1 MIGAFDPEE
10 WYYLSI
16 CHEKKMLGRSD
27 VKAVINGKQVLS
39 MHVDFPKADKIN
51 KFSSAYI
58 ARHFCGQISTV
69 IIYKETVSVDKFKKI
84 YQEYPLGLY
93 LKEQA
98 NSINSLSVFEGKL
111 LSRILL
117 LYTPVRSTP
126 NVGVWDLIGNNY
138 GTLENNTGVIALED
152 FHDQLLYWGGLNGL
166 LPILNII
173 KNRILWVEQGQRLL
187 HRYLEIVSW
196 AIKWINSQPEIKSK
210 FIRTFFLLLEHTP
223 RDFFQIKSIQQ
234 LAEIRFVLPQ
244 EWNEEFFKWLVH
256 SADIW
261 INCNSSIQKEFWAFV
276 NDIYLQDPTYFNY
289 IISIPELIDYT
300 LRLSEIKEGV
310 NQGVAKSGLQ
320 IQSKTGEIKDNESM
334 KDLSFVLGVV
344 EKLFIKGGENISENV
359 KYLIPALTSKASST
373 FKFEILRLLKVLLV
387 DTKDD
392 THCPSPL
399 TFAEHFI
406 DNHGMHVLLYLWINS
421 SLDVTSMWFKLI
433 DVLSSLKKSKKL
445 AIDTDIIPF
454 LSNIILSKIK
464 IKHGVDQ
471 IGKLLCKYDSLGNSG
486 KTKKNGKFDLL
497 PKINEELEANIN
509 HSKEHPFKRVN
520 SSEAF
525 DTTDDIQTEECEL
538 LHTSTQKFSNAKF
551 GLDIDV
557 DEANKHFNR
566 ANICETDELLIPD
579 NTEEDY
585 SLNLKGKE
593 IASKFQKDIMF
604 DRSIMKQTKEV
615 PPGPK
620 SKSVPR
626 NQDFFSNTHN
636 KEEVKGPPGVKAN
649 KRGFNFML
657 LESKESDDIPFEED
671 KDSQN
676 ILMSESGAPKSK
688 DKIKGVIKKRFAFL
702 NTDED
707 KEEEKEEH
715 EEIFIEKKN
724 KLVLNPAATGATEF
738 QSDSSSER
746 SEILNFKGKA
756 QFKKPIINTEAINE
770 MFTYGGEKGDLLIRL
785 DDDEEENAIFLKE
798 LNDIATICVAAMNR
812 SSPDEEIVLETEES
826 GNQEEIEYTL
836 KANNKK

>member
-1 MIGAFDPEE
+1 
-10 WYYLSI
+10 
-16 CHEKKMLGRSD
+16 
-27 VKAVINGKQVLS
+27 
-39 MHVDFPKADKIN
+39 
-51 KFSSAYI
+51 
-58 ARHFCGQISTV
+58 
-69 IIYKETVSVDKFKKI
+69 
-84 YQEYPLGLY
+84 
-93 LKEQA
+93 
-98 NSINSLSVFEGKL
+98 
-111 LSRILL
+111 
-117 LYTPVRSTP
+117 
-126 NVGVWDLIGNNY
+126 
-138 GTLENNTGVIALED
+138 
-152 FHDQLLYWGGLNGL
+152 
-166 LPILNII
+166 
-173 KNRILWVEQGQRLL
+173 
-187 HRYLEIVSW
+187 
-196 AIKWINSQPEIKSK
+196 
-210 FIRTFFLLLEHTP
+210 
-223 RDFFQIKSIQQ
+223 
-234 LAEIRFVLPQ
+234 
-244 EWNEEFFKWLVH
+244 
-256 SADIW
+256 
-261 INCNSSIQKEFWAFV
+261 
-276 NDIYLQDPTYFNY
+276 
-289 IISIPELIDYT
+289 
-300 LRLSEIKEGV
+300 
-310 NQGVAKSGLQ
+310 
-320 IQSKTGEIKDNESM
+320 
-334 KDLSFVLGVV
+334 
-344 EKLFIKGGENISENV
+344 
-359 KYLIPALTSKASST
+359 
-373 FKFEILRLLKVLLV
+373 
-387 DTKDD
+387 
-392 THCPSPL
+392 
-399 TFAEHFI
+399 
-406 DNHGMHVLLYLWINS
+406 
-421 SLDVTSMWFKLI
+421 
-433 DVLSSLKKSKKL
+433 VLSSLKKSKKL

-486 KTKKNGKFDLL
+486 KTKKTGKFDLL

-509 HSKEHPFKRVN
+509 QSKEHPFKRVN

-538 LHTSTQKFSNAKF
+538 LHTSTQKFSNVKF

-626 NQDFFSNTHN
+626 NQDFFSNNHN

-657 LESKESDDIPFEED
+657 LESKESEDIPFEED

-715 EEIFIEKKN
+715 EEIVIEKKN